1 MKLRNLFLGVCSAVA
16 VFAACQ
22 PQEEN
27 LGTPDISIDKTEM
40 VFDIEGGDQ
49 TLTVTATV
57 NWHVESDVDWVV
69 VSPEAGSASADPQ
82 TVTVTVLEN
91 TGMDRTVDL
100 KFTIGMKSKYLTVS
114 QTGPGG
120 SPEALIVYFNDF
132 DKEEAEKDGDY
143 WPYLDQFEGWKN
155 ATGTGAANV
164 DYEFKGMS
172 ARSNSGSNGS
182 YSDYAGSGKN
192 NMFFGSSA
200 YLATKNIALGGA
212 KDFTLTFGT
221 EKYSQDNGSVFTNSE
236 FHIYLSQDGTK
247 WVELTDYTFAGGE
260 TEGRW
265 NIAKANFSVPEGTEN
280 LSICMQAD
288 VASSYRMDDMKLV
301 ISEGGA
307 TVDFSTAAERDFT
320 KPTNGGQGEDSD
332 ATAIYNNNYD
342 KEVATKTYGSGSSWP
357 YLDQFEDWK
366 NAAGTGAANV
376 SYTFSGVSARNNQN
390 SNTTYSDY
398 DGSGLNN
405 IFFGTNAYFA
415 TNNIALNG
423 ETQLTL
429 TFGAVKYAQDG
440 DSKFSTSEYHVFLS
454 NDGTKWVE
462 LPYEFAGTNDGRWNV
477 ATAHFTVPAGTENLS
492 ICMQADVA
500 SVYRLDDL
508 KLVAGTEV
516 GTVVD
521 FSQGVEKDFAGGG
534 NQGGGESDATAI
546 YSNNYDRAA
555 AVKDGNYWPYPD
567 QSDCWQN
574 AAGTGAA
581 NVTYNYKNVTVRNNS
596 NSDGSYSD
604 YAGSGLNNIFFGK
617 DYPYFSTNNIA
628 LNGATSLEL
637 TFGTE
642 KFSQT
647 DGSTFTNSEYHI
659 WLSNDGT
666 KWVELTDYTF
676 AGTADGRWNVATA
689 NFTVPAGTENLSICM
704 QVDVESSYR
713 LDDFKLVSSTTAGTQ
728 IDFAQGVE
736 KDFNAGA
743 TGGGNEGGETPTP
756 PTPPAGDGSVVTIAE
771 FLANGGSAIEGVV
784 ISNMDLNNL
793 TSKKGMYIQDET
805 AGLQFFLAANHT
817 FAFGDKVRVDV
828 SGVTVGAYNG
838 AVQVSGLALD
848 KITKISSGN
857 TVTPKTVTMADFLA
871 NKYEGQYI
879 ALEGVQV
886 ASADLSKT
894 FVMGDAHTSINM
906 EDANGNKFVVF
917 SSKYATYGTTAV
929 PQGSGTIKG
938 ISSINNG
945 NMQII
950 FAQNSDFAGL
960 TGTRFDGTEVTPPT
974 GGGDEG
980 GEDPVTPPAGGE
992 GEYDSN
998 ITWTLGNKAYD
1009 KTSGDNA
1016 QYGTVNGVSVDN
1028 MLKLGTSSLVG
1039 DATLHIPAGTKKI
1052 GFYCIA
1058 WNGKKAN
1065 VKFSVNGTQI
1075 STVAPKS
1082 NTGANNKAPY
1092 TITVTSDDY
1101 YEVEMP
1107 STDAADVKVETLE
1120 NSAGRALFIGIKAIA
1135 E

>member
-27 LGTPDISIDKTEM
+27 LGTPDISIDKNEM
-40 VFDIEGGDQ
+40 TFEVAGGEQ
-49 TLTVTATV
+49 QLAVTATRD
-57 NWHVESDVDWVV
+57 WKVETDADWVV
-69 VSPEAGSASADPQ
+69 VSPESGAGSLEPQ
-82 TVTVTVLEN
+82 TVTVTALEN
-91 TGMDRTVDL
+91 TGMDRSADL

-114 QTGPGG
+114 QAGPGG
-120 SPEALIVYFNDF
+120 SVEALIVYSNNF
-132 DKEEAEKDGDY
+132 DKEEATKTYGSSGGS

-164 DYEFKGMS
+164 TYTFQGMS
-172 ARSNSGSNGS
+172 ARANSTSDSN

-192 NMFFGSSA
+192 NMFFGSAA
-200 YLATKNIALGGA
+200 YFSTNNIALNGA
-212 KDFTLTFGT
+212 TGLTLTFGT

-236 FHIYLSQDGTK
+236 YKIFLSNDGAK
-247 WVELTDYTFAGGE
+247 WVELTDYTFAGGT

-265 NIAKANFSVPEGTEN
+265 NIATANFTVPEGTEN
-280 LSICMQAD
+280 LSICMQVT

-301 ISEGGA
+301 MSEGGVA
-307 TVDFSTAAERDFT
+307 VDFSKGVEMDFAAGNT
-320 KPTNGGQGEDSD
+320 GGGNQGGGSSD
-332 ATAIYNNNYD
+332 ATAIYSNNYD
-342 KEVATKTYGSGSSWP
+342 KSAAVQGSNGWPFLDSS
-357 YLDQFEDWK
+357 DAWK

-376 SYTFSGVSARNNQN
+376 
-390 SNTTYSDY
+390 TY
-398 DGSGLNN
+398 
-405 IFFGTNAYFA
+405 
-415 TNNIALNG
+415 
-423 ETQLTL
+423 
-429 TFGAVKYAQDG
+429 
-440 DSKFSTSEYHVFLS
+440 
-454 NDGTKWVE
+454 
-462 LPYEFAGTNDGRWNV
+462 
-477 ATAHFTVPAGTENLS
+477 
-492 ICMQADVA
+492 A
-500 SVYRLDDL
+500 S
-508 KLVAGTEV
+508 
-516 GTVVD
+516 
-521 FSQGVEKDFAGGG
+521 
-534 NQGGGESDATAI
+534 
-546 YSNNYDRAA
+546 
-555 AVKDGNYWPYPD
+555 
-567 QSDCWQN
+567 
-574 AAGTGAA
+574 
-581 NVTYNYKNVTVRNNS
+581 KNVTVRNNS
-596 NSDGSYSD
+596 NSNGTYSD
-604 YAGSGLNNIFFGK
+604 YAGSGMNNIFFGK
-617 DYPYFSTNNIA
+617 DYPYFATKNIA
-628 LNGATSLEL
+628 LGGATGLTL

-642 KFSQT
+642 KYSQT

-704 QVDVESSYR
+704 QVDVASAYR
-713 LDDFKLVSSTTAGTQ
+713 LDDFKLVASEGGAAV
-728 IDFAQGVE
+728 DFSAAVE

-743 TGGGNEGGETPTP
+743 TGGGNEGGET

-805 AGLQFFLAANHT
+805 AGLQFYLAANHT

-857 TVTPKTVTMADFLA
+857 TVTPKTVTIADFLA

-879 ALEGVQV
+879 AIEGVQV
-886 ASADLSKT
+886 ADADLSKT
-894 FVMGDAHTSINM
+894 FVMGGAHTSISM

-992 GEYDSN
+992 GQYEPN
-998 ITWTLGNKAYD
+998 ITWTLGTNAYD
-1009 KTSGDNA
+1009 NTSTGTNTQSA
-1016 QYGTVNGVSVDN
+1016 TVNGVSVKN
-1028 MLKLGTSSLVG
+1028 LLKLGTGSKVG
-1039 DATLHIPAGTKKI
+1039 DATLHVPAGTTKL
-1052 GFYCIA
+1052 GFYCVA
-1058 WNGKKAN
+1058 WKGKTAQ
-1065 VKFSVNGTQI
+1065 VKFSVGGTEI
-1075 STVAPKS
+1075 KTLAPAA
-1082 NTGANNKAPY
+1082 NVGATGNAPY
-1092 TITVTSDDY
+1092 TALNVADSDY
-1101 YEVEMP
+1101 YEVELP
-1107 STDAADVKVETLE
+1107 AGTTDIKVETLDP
-1120 NSAGRALFIGIKAIA
+1120 NNGRALFVGLKAF
-1135 E
+1135 